1 MFSGVLKKMYT
12 EIDNEVKYYLDFK
25 DHIINF
31 NQCLEKKISLKLIGF
46 QCLSC
51 HEEIE
56 VLRQGFC
63 KKCFFKSPLA
73 GEWIMKPEL
82 SKAHLD
88 IEDRNLDFERKIQL
102 QPHIV
107 YFAISSHIKVGVTRK
122 SQLITRWIDQGA
134 DRALALFEFPNRFLA
149 GNCEVI
155 LKKNFSD
162 KTNWR
167 KMLSSVSDQ
176 SINFKEAEK
185 FVDNNIEDNIKAY
198 LLQPKIYKE
207 INFPVTKYP
216 EKVNSLNLRKEKL
229 YSGKLKGIKGQYL
242 IFEDSTVFNIRS
254 NEGLRVEINIE

>member
-1 MFSGVLKKMYT
+1 
-12 EIDNEVKYYLDFK
+12 
-25 DHIINF
+25 
-31 NQCLEKKISLKLIGF
+31 
-46 QCLSC
+46 
-51 HEEIE
+51 
-56 VLRQGFC
+56 
-63 KKCFFKSPLA
+63 
-73 GEWIMKPEL
+73 MKPEL

-216 EKVNSLNLRKEKL
+216 EKVNGLNLRKEML